1 MQKRRIKK
9 LMQILERL
17 KTKTILLVEDED
29 IIRENIASMLKFF
42 FKDVYTAIDGYDGID
57 KYEEHLPD
65 IIMTDLKMP
74 NMGGFELIEELK
86 KRALKSYTI
95 IVSAHTDTELLIK
108 ALHDGV
114 DRYIIKPVTEDE
126 LFEAFEA
133 YFEKLDKELPKIV
146 ELSKNLKIDFDKV
159 QVIKE
164 KEEIHL
170 NKKEVQLLKLLC
182 KDINKT
188 ISYEEIEYQIWGAQ
202 SMSLSAI
209 RSIVRD
215 LRKKLGNEYVVNIS
229 GVGYRMR

>member
-1 MQKRRIKK
+1 M
-9 LMQILERL
+9 MQIIERL

-57 KYEEHLPD
+57 KYEEHLPN

-74 NMGGFELIEELK
+74 NMGGFELIEELR
-86 KRALKSYTI
+86 KRAFKSYTI
-95 IVSAHTDTELLIK
+95 IVSAHTDTELLIR

-133 YFEKLDKELPKIV
+133 YFEKLDKELPQVV
-146 ELSKNLKIDFDKV
+146 ELSPEVKIDFDKV
-159 QVIKE
+159 IVIVKN
-164 KEEIHL
+164 EEIHL

-182 KDINKT
+182 QDINKT
-188 ISYEEIEYQIWGAQ
+188 VNYEEIEYQIWGSE

-215 LRKKLGNEYVVNIS
+215 LRKKLGNEYVVNVS

>member
-1 MQKRRIKK
+1 
-9 LMQILERL
+9 MQILERL